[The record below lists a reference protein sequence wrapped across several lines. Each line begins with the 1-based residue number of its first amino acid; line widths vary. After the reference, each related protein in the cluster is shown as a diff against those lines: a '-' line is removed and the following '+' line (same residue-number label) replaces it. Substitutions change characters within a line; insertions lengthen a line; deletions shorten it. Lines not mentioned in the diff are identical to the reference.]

1 MRMPF
6 ADGMFDCV
14 TCGWVIEHLP
24 DPRPGLRE
32 IGRVLRPG
40 GSALILATEDTVSGA
55 FVSRTWKCR
64 TYNRKELQR
73 ACDEV
78 GLPWKAQ
85 LWFTPVHRFFK
96 MGGILVEAIKPAEPQ
111 PVPAAV
117 EGDSEPQCTG
127 PSGGRATS
135 ANQKPSRRP
144 ILRPRSKSARGTW
157 VRPSRR
163 CGIRPARRR
172 DRPVRAARPATRRR
186 TARPTNRGSSCFGST
201 HVSTARKPAA
211 NISRASCGVSFCVV
225 QMGKRGSI
233 PVPANFFSR

>member
-1 MRMPF
+1 MMRMPF

-96 MGGILVEAIKPAEPQ
+96 MGGILVEAIKPPEPQ
-111 PVPAAV
+111 PA
-117 EGDSEPQCTG
+117 
-127 PSGGRATS
+127 
-135 ANQKPSRRP
+135 
-144 ILRPRSKSARGTW
+144 
-157 VRPSRR
+157 
-163 CGIRPARRR
+163 
-172 DRPVRAARPATRRR
+172 PVHA
-186 TARPTNRGSSCFGST
+186 G
-201 HVSTARKPAA
+201 
-211 NISRASCGVSFCVV
+211 
-225 QMGKRGSI
+225 
-233 PVPANFFSR
+233 